1 MPGPAPIACEPA
13 ITSCSANQPN
23 PGDHKDDTMS
33 SRRPKK
39 KIKTTKD
46 AEVSVGGRRSGGIRL
61 TPELVARVATFA
73 DAVCSSDVINICVAV
88 GPDNSRTV
96 QHYYLWRNEKYLA
109 HTILRLFRGLA
120 GRRAYEKTA
129 EKACSNHLA
138 WMKVNADWRTI
149 AVRDDLIEKLKISC
163 EEIGPGEVPTNI
175 VDPFIAFNNPAV
187 AIQFGLFHSLKHLVE
202 DKGIDINSFDWTEYG
217 NARKW
222 HLLYYAAKNSQKKIF
237 KYFLNLP
244 DLNLRCK
251 ANEVDTGSSVFLKLL
266 DLGRIS
272 SEESGSFEHP
282 FLRMF
287 IQHPEFDINGQ
298 IIPMDES
305 QGLAFVT
312 PLACAALLFARIF
325 IVQFDQKKFQS
336 TYQGTRILLSAG
348 ANPHLSFQDIMSPI
362 AYLRY
367 AKRAAQMGNMRDTSL
382 KFFEANERYWE
393 EAMTLLE
400 STCTGRACVP
410 R

>member
-1 MPGPAPIACEPA
+1 
-13 ITSCSANQPN
+13 
-23 PGDHKDDTMS
+23 MS
-33 SRRPKK
+33 SQRPKK

-46 AEVSVGGRRSGGIRL
+46 AEVSVGGRRSGGIHL

-88 GPDNSRTV
+88 GPDTSRTV

-109 HTILRLFRGLA
+109 HTILSFFRGLA
-120 GRRAYEKTA
+120 GRRAYEMTA

-149 AVRDDLIEKLKISC
+149 AVRDDLIEKLKIAC
-163 EEIGPGEVPTNI
+163 EEIGPGSAPTNI

-187 AIQFGLFHSLKHLVE
+187 AIQIGLFDSLKHLVE

-237 KYFLNLP
+237 KYLLYLP

-251 ANEVDTGSSVFLKLL
+251 ANEVDTCSSVFLKLL
-266 DLGRIS
+266 VLGRIS
-272 SEESGSFEHP
+272 SEESGSFERP

-287 IQHPEFDINGQ
+287 IQHPEFDINGL
-298 IIPMDES
+298 IVPMDES
-305 QGLAFVT
+305 QGLAFAT
-312 PLACAALLFARIF
+312 PLVCAAILFDRIF
-325 IVQFDQKKFQS
+325 IVQFDQEKFQS
-336 TYQGTRILLSAG
+336 TYQGTQILLSAG
-348 ANPHLSFQDIMSPI
+348 ANPHLSYQDCMSPI
-362 AYLRY
+362 AYLRH
-367 AKRAAQMGNMRDTSL
+367 AKEAAQMGNLRDTRL

-393 EAMTLLE
+393 EAVTLLE
-400 STCTGRACVP
+400 STCTGRTCVP